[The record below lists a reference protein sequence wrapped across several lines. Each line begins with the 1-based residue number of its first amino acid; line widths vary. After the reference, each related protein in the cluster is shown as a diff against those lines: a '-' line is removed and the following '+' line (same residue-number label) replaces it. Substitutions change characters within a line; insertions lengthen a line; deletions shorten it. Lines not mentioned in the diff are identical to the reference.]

1 MHDNVYYVN
10 SNPGRHMSEMR
21 RSAGACPSL
30 ASRCRPLLLSFQ
42 QFASFD
48 GVLGRSILG
57 GLLDL
62 CRPARLSSQTRQSPT
77 LMHECLCNV
86 RPQEINCLTD
96 LRHPTKID
104 AIAQALRAMGKR
116 LEMSV
121 T

>member
-1 MHDNVYYVN
+1 
-10 SNPGRHMSEMR
+10 
-21 RSAGACPSL
+21 
-30 ASRCRPLLLSFQ
+30 
-42 QFASFD
+42 
-48 GVLGRSILG
+48 
-57 GLLDL
+57 
-62 CRPARLSSQTRQSPT
+62 
-77 LMHECLCNV
+77 MHECLCNV

>member
-1 MHDNVYYVN
+1 
-10 SNPGRHMSEMR
+10 MSEMR